1 MEIMAANNIDQSLL
15 LLHGHQLQS
24 SSSVQ
29 SMTPVLSSHP
39 SCHLGCFPPL
49 LADCRSNSPLGRLS
63 SCTSAPLPLSL
74 VISIYSEYNGS
85 YLIPKLTIDHCQRSP
100 PISTSSEESGVV
112 LKSLKQCAISLSR
125 PLQLEIFLTL
135 KFLFCVR
142 GILPACG
149 TLRIWRPLNF
159 WVGWVFSGVTGQIS
173 NKGGQLKALYP
184 YFLQII
190 WSQIF
195 QFLLTPVCYV
205 MDCPKPKNA
214 LIWAG
219 RQEAKARHVAEN
231 L

>member
-1 MEIMAANNIDQSLL
+1 MEFRAANNIVQSLL
-15 LLHGHQLQS
+15 LLQEHQLPS
-24 SSSVQ
+24 SLSGQ

-74 VISIYSEYNGS
+74 VLVV
-85 YLIPKLTIDHCQRSP
+85 LIVNIMVHTWFQSWPLIIVRGVHLSRLLLR
-100 PISTSSEESGVV
+100 GVV
-112 LKSLKQCAISLSR
+112 LCWRVLKLCTISLSK
-125 PLQLEIFLTL
+125 PLQIFSIL

-190 WSQIF
+190 WSQIL

-219 RQEAKARHVAEN
+219 RQEAKARHVADN